1 MRTASGRRR
10 RVGRPPGPRADS
22 TQRRA
27 ELLDAAQ
34 RAIRRLGPNASMD
47 DIAREAGMT
56 KPILYAHFGD
66 KAGLAAA
73 LSDRFASELVPHVL
87 AAFQQDLEATQMVR
101 TAIDTFIGFV
111 EADPAVYRF
120 LVRGFAG
127 SESSFVDTELVK
139 AFGLQLAQVLRT
151 GLRNAGEDSGPAEL
165 WAFALLGAVFSAAE
179 WWLTRP
185 IMSRADLVDY
195 LSTLVWRGA
204 SQAAIGQVT
213 AGRSNKVY
221 DR

>member
-1 MRTASGRRR
+1 M
-10 RVGRPPGPRADS
+10 GRPPGPRADS
-22 TQRRA
+22 TQRRG

-34 RAIRRLGPNASMD
+34 RAIKRLGPNASMD

-73 LSDRFASELVPHVL
+73 LSDRFASGLVPEVL
-87 AAFQQDLEATQMVR
+87 GAFQRDLEPAEMVR

-111 EADPAVYRF
+111 EADPEVYRF

-151 GLRNAGEDSGPAEL
+151 GLRSTGEDSGPAEL

-179 WWLTRP
+179 WWLARP
-185 IMSRADLVDY
+185 IMSRSDLVEY
-195 LSTLVWRGA
+195 LTTLVWRGA
-204 SQAAIGQVT
+204 SQAGIGQVT
-213 AGRSNKVY
+213 AGKSE
-221 DR
+221 

>member
-1 MRTASGRRR
+1 
-10 RVGRPPGPRADS
+10 
-22 TQRRA
+22 
-27 ELLDAAQ
+27 
-34 RAIRRLGPNASMD
+34 MD

-73 LSDRFASELVPHVL
+73 LSDRFASDLVPHVL
-87 AAFQQDLEATQMVR
+87 SAFQRGDLEATDMVR

-139 AFGLQLAQVLRT
+139 AFGLRLAQVLRT
-151 GLRNAGEDSGPAEL
+151 GLRAAGEDSGPAEL

-179 WWLTRP
+179 WWLARP
-185 IMSRADLVDY
+185 IMSRSDLVDY
-195 LSTLVWRGA
+195 LTTLVWRGA

-213 AGRSNKVY
+213 AGRSSENNEE
-221 DR
+221 

>member
-1 MRTASGRRR
+1 
-10 RVGRPPGPRADS
+10 
-22 TQRRA
+22 
-27 ELLDAAQ
+27 
-34 RAIRRLGPNASMD
+34 MD

-73 LSDRFASELVPHVL
+73 MSDRFASELVPQVL
-87 AAFQQDLEATQMVR
+87 GAFAQDLAPTEMVR

-111 EADPAVYRF
+111 QADPAVYRF
-120 LVRGFAG
+120 LVRGFTG
-127 SESSFVDTELVK
+127 SESPFVDTELVK

-179 WWLTRP
+179 WWLARP
-185 IMSRADLVDY
+185 VMSRSDLVDY
-195 LSTLVWRGA
+195 LTTLVWHGA
-204 SQAAIGQVT
+204 SQSAIGQVT
-213 AGRSNKVY
+213 SGSST
-221 DR
+221 